1 MKLRDKLSTKRVQSV
16 KVKTTGAERLH
27 FTVALTAGVKKAE
40 NGFTLFLLPPLLI
53 FKVLVK
59 APPGKYPAG
68 MAVFGSKGGEGAMKC
83 SMMKKTYVK
92 RIWKRRPGGFSIHR
106 NPFY

>member
-1 MKLRDKLSTKRVQSV
+1 MTNYRQKRVQSV

-59 APPGKYPAG
+59 APPGKYPPG
-68 MAVFGSKGGEGAMKC
+68 MTVFGSKGGGGGNEMFHDEKNLRETYLE
-83 SMMKKTYVK
+83 KKARWVFNT
-92 RIWKRRPGGFSIHR
+92 
-106 NPFY
+106 